1 VSQQLQ
7 WLFSD
12 ASHCW
17 KHCWVVGKCI
27 QLQALRREVGVGVKP
42 LPETMVALARLF
54 GAKGQLQR
62 GEEVLAAMEKLN
74 HDPRVAWLVLVEELF
89 RAGYRSEANSIFLRG
104 ANGGLRGTNELYDML
119 VDENCKVGDH
129 ENAIDILRVMEY
141 AGRMSTT
148 FHYNCL
154 LRAQA
159 NAGVPDI
166 AAMTFETMQYGRGVC
181 FFAHL
186 FFASKC
192 LITSRS
198 FPFY

>member
-1 VSQQLQ
+1 LIHGCVIYQL
-7 WLFSD
+7 LE
-12 ASHCW
+12 A
-17 KHCWVVGKCI
+17 
-27 QLQALRREVGVGVKP
+27 
-42 LPETMVALARLF
+42 
-54 GAKGQLQR
+54 
-62 GEEVLAAMEKLN
+62 
-74 HDPRVAWLVLVEELF
+74 EELF

-181 FFAHL
+181 FLANL

-192 LITSRS
+192 LITSCS
-198 FPFY
+198 FTFY

>member
-1 VSQQLQ
+1 MIGIWVCMCCVSTTSL

-74 HDPRVAWLVLVEELF
+74 HDPRVAWLVLVGNFSLSLSSLLSFCSFRLVFLTVAEEVFSAFAL
-89 RAGYRSEANSIFLRG
+89 
-104 ANGGLRGTNELYDML
+104 
-119 VDENCKVGDH
+119 
-129 ENAIDILRVMEY
+129 AI
-141 AGRMSTT
+141 
-148 FHYNCL
+148 L
-154 LRAQA
+154 LDR
-159 NAGVPDI
+159 
-166 AAMTFETMQYGRGVC
+166 Y
-181 FFAHL
+181 
-186 FFASKC
+186 
-192 LITSRS
+192 
-198 FPFY
+198 

>member
-1 VSQQLQ
+1 MIGIWVCMCCVSTTSL

-74 HDPRVAWLVLVEELF
+74 HDPRVAWLVLVGNFSLSLSLSLPSLLSFCSFRLVFLTVAEEVFSAFAL
-89 RAGYRSEANSIFLRG
+89 
-104 ANGGLRGTNELYDML
+104 
-119 VDENCKVGDH
+119 
-129 ENAIDILRVMEY
+129 AI
-141 AGRMSTT
+141 
-148 FHYNCL
+148 L
-154 LRAQA
+154 LHR
-159 NAGVPDI
+159 
-166 AAMTFETMQYGRGVC
+166 Y
-181 FFAHL
+181 
-186 FFASKC
+186 
-192 LITSRS
+192 
-198 FPFY
+198 